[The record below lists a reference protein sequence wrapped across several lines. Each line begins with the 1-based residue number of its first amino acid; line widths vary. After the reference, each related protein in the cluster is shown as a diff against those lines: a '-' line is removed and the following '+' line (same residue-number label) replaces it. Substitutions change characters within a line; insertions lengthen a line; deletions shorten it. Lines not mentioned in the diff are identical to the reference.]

1 MIPSLF
7 ETCPIS
13 AELAASFAELAA
25 SFAELS
31 TSFAPIDEKRAN
43 INRYVSLHLKL
54 NNRLLESYQSHEDG
68 HEHVFNR
75 KKPRTFYHLDN
86 VGTLMVYSKRLLSV
100 RWADNVA

>member
-13 AELAASFAELAA
+13 AELAASFAAIDDNTRA
-25 SFAELS
+25 S
-31 TSFAPIDEKRAN
+31 

-68 HEHVFNR
+68 HEHINNR